1 MRGATMK
8 ARQRAR
14 HGCLGPTYSRPIIFG
29 ASADFAYQRLH
40 HNRMPKQSL
49 IHTANLRAETRGFIE
64 LAFAN
69 FGGVYSYRRE
79 ATE

>member
-1 MRGATMK
+1 MK
-8 ARQRAR
+8 RR
-14 HGCLGPTYSRPIIFG
+14 
-29 ASADFAYQRLH
+29 FAHQRLH

-69 FGGVYSYRRE
+69 FEGVYSYSRNRRE